1 MQISNSYNKAMA
13 SSQSSKT
20 KDLDK
25 LKNKTKNMSEDKQAL
40 EAFKA
45 FEGEFLKIMFKNM
58 QSTLDDSN
66 SIVPKSSGTKMMED
80 MYYETLAEESSKGS
94 GMGLAKMLY
103 AQYEKE
109 KANRIKNEDE

>member
-1 MQISNSYNKAMA
+1 MQISNSYNKAIL
-13 SSQSSKT
+13 SSKTSKT

-25 LKNKTKNMSEDKQAL
+25 LKDKAKNMTEDKQAL

-66 SIVPKSSGTKMMED
+66 SIAPKSSGTKMMED

-94 GMGLAKMLY
+94 GIGLAKMLY

-109 KANRIKNEDE
+109 KANKVKNEDE

>member
-1 MQISNSYNKAMA
+1 MQISNSYNKAMV

-20 KDLDK
+20 SDLNK
-25 LKNKTKNMSEDKQAL
+25 LKNKTKNMTEDKQAM

-58 QSTLDDSN
+58 QKTLDDSN
-66 SIVPKSSGTKMMED
+66 SIIPKSSGTKMMED
-80 MYYETLAEESSKGS
+80 MYYESLAEESSKGS

-103 AQYEKE
+103 EQYEKE
-109 KANRIKNEDE
+109 KANRVNNEDE